1 MPGTIPN
8 VRILGSSRS
17 RGGYFGPS
25 CRLPVPIITSA
36 GESGGFLDW
45 SFERE
50 AAVLAFVG
58 ETDKEG
64 GVGDGP
70 RAEVKLGISRVECK
84 Y

>member
-1 MPGTIPN
+1 M
-8 VRILGSSRS
+8 
-17 RGGYFGPS
+17 
-25 CRLPVPIITSA
+25 PIIAST
-36 GESGGFLDW
+36 GESGDFLGCTY
-45 SFERE
+45 ERE